1 MSDVPELDRMLEE
14 HETFRRNVGWMRLEH
29 QHYFGFL
36 CMVSAVGIAVLYGV
50 FGFAAVALFPLVWRL
65 AEYVVPRPVRRDPFQ
80 RYMVK

>member
-14 HETFRRNVGWMRLEH
+14 HETFRRNVGWMRREH
-29 QHYFGFL
+29 QHYWGFL
-36 CMVSAVGIAVLYGV
+36 CMVFAVGIAVLYGV

>member
-14 HETFRRNVGWMRLEH
+14 HETFRRNVDWMRLEH

-36 CMVSAVGIAVLYGV
+36 CMVSAVGIAVLYG
-50 FGFAAVALFPLVWRL
+50 FLGFAAAASFPLVWRL
-65 AEYVVPRPVRRDPFQ
+65 AKSVVPRPVWRDPFQ